1 MVDYIENENFYCNTK
16 IVYPPFKNGLYMEE
30 FFLDYVSKNNI
41 KYDKN
46 GRLYIPCLWTNFQ
59 TESWFRERKNY
70 MQQVLDNWV
79 LDHPNKP
86 GYFTVV
92 QHDDGPMLQLPPGT
106 LIYGACNGQIPLPLI
121 YQDIDN
127 RLASVNKKT
136 FKNKQILCSFV
147 GSATHNVRNNL
158 INQYKNDYRFKFSI
172 RDGWTNQVQQ
182 DHQNL
187 FVDMTVNS
195 KFALA
200 PRGYGKSSFRFFECF
215 LLGTIPVYVW
225 DDKEWL
231 PYQDILDYDKFSIS
245 IHESEIDIL
254 DEILTNVNEK
264 KYNSMLVEYEK
275 VKHMFGLDFM
285 CEFICGNR
293 EPSLNNL
300 IKIENIIKPKSRVLL
315 VAISIGDR
323 YLRQYNHL
331 FRKSHEIYAKKH
343 GYDFQVLDNYIEPS
357 YKYNKMSIYYQ
368 KFMVCNCLSKD
379 VENPEEYDF
388 IIYVDSDIFINPGSP
403 SLHDFYDFKH
413 QIGIA
418 DEYSQPTPEVR
429 IQIQKQMGW
438 ETSAKDYYNLCDFE
452 LDTKQ
457 VLNSGVLVI
466 QPKLHKGFLENLYY
480 EHLPNSMVH
489 KRGPHYEQTSL
500 GYELQTQN
508 LCKIIS
514 NKWNAIWSLHKMC
527 GANLDDF
534 FKDNYFIHFAGNV
547 DFDKVL
553 DLYKYL

>member
-1 MVDYIENENFYCNTK
+1 MVDYIENESFYCKTK

-30 FFLDYVSKNNI
+30 YFLDYVSKNNI

-59 TESWFRERKNY
+59 TESWFQERKNY
-70 MQQVLDNWV
+70 MQQVLDNWI
-79 LDHPNKP
+79 LNHPNKP
-86 GYFTVV
+86 GYFVVV

-121 YQDIDN
+121 YQDIEN

-172 RDGWTNQVQQ
+172 RDGWTNQVQE
-182 DHQNL
+182 DHQSL

-264 KYNSMLVEYEK
+264 KYNKMLEEYEK
-275 VKHMFGLDFM
+275 VKHMFELDFM

-293 EPSLNNL
+293 EPIINNVT
-300 IKIENIIKPKSRVLL
+300 KNTQNENILKPKSKVLL
-315 VAISIGDR
+315 VAICIGDK
-323 YLRQYNHL
+323 YLQQYNQL

-368 KFMVCNCLSKD
+368 KFMVF
-379 VENPEEYDF
+379 ENHEDYDF

-403 SLHDFYDFKH
+403 SLHDFYDFKDK
-413 QIGIA
+413 IGIA
-418 DEYSQPTPEVR
+418 DEYSQPTPEIR

-438 ETSAKDYYNLCDFE
+438 ETSAKDYYNLCDFD

-466 QPKLHKGFLENLYY
+466 QPILHKEFLENIYY

-508 LCKIIS
+508 LNKTIS

-527 GANLDDF
+527 GAKLDDF

-553 DLYKYL
+553 DLHKYL